1 MSKRDTLVGAT
12 HFGKSV
18 WSSLCSSA
26 QLQVGAGRADLSGQ
40 GEHLTI
46 SGWPGRVLGGS
57 KSCWNSSGRAGGDA
71 GQAGRAPKARSR

>member
-1 MSKRDTLVGAT
+1 MSMVMKSLVGAT

-40 GEHLTI
+40 GEH
-46 SGWPGRVLGGS
+46 
-57 KSCWNSSGRAGGDA
+57 K
-71 GQAGRAPKARSR
+71 

>member
-1 MSKRDTLVGAT
+1 VSKRETLVGAT

-40 GEHLTI
+40 GEHKTI
-46 SGWPGRVLGGS
+46 SGRVLGGS
-57 KSCWNSSGRAGGDA
+57 KSSRNSSGRAGGGA
-71 GQAGRAPKARSR
+71 GQAGRAPKARSA

>member
-57 KSCWNSSGRAGGDA
+57 GNRVAEQGVMA
-71 GQAGRAPKARSR
+71 AGRQSSKS